1 MEREGEGERQRE
13 DIFTV
18 GHSGIKTSE
27 CFLFFIS
34 HDGPAG
40 FWCTAKENSSIMT
53 NLCLIQ
59 IERLTSV
66 QLNRV
71 CVCVCVCQ
79 KEVKSLVLVGVNMSD
94 CRGRQCVSVAVFYWM
109 SIRPSLLKYLFSF
122 GSLFL

>member
-1 MEREGEGERQRE
+1 MKIGRIHKRWRERERERE
-13 DIFTV
+13 SDIFTV

-66 QLNRV
+66 QLNRL
-71 CVCVCVCQ
+71 CVCVCVS
-79 KEVKSLVLVGVNMSD
+79 E
-94 CRGRQCVSVAVFYWM
+94 
-109 SIRPSLLKYLFSF
+109 
-122 GSLFL
+122 GS